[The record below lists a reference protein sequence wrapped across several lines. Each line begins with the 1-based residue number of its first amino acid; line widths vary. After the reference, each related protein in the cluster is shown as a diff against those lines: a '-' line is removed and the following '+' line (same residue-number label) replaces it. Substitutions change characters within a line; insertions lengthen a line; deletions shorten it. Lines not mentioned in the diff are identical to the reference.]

1 VHQTAITA
9 FYQACKPDI
18 NDEETLQEGAHKGKY
33 KRIKDAFEYLRKII
47 VGKVDKSSNYADAK
61 YRSEIL
67 IDESIV
73 SKGYT
78 IKPTQEIDLSG
89 IDLDKLQEKFERAPY
104 KHLAISDMVAFLQHR
119 LAQLL
124 ARNVTRIDLAERLQK
139 IINEYNSK
147 GSDVQAFFKAL
158 KEYTAQLRNE
168 EVRAAAEGLTEE
180 ELEIFDLL
188 FEDKLTLA
196 DKQKVKLAAKTL
208 YQKLRDNETQRN
220 IMVRDWHR
228 DVRTQGKVKEMIG
241 NVLNDNLPE
250 DSYPELIY
258 NQKWEAVYGHVFN
271 TAVLGQQYWA

>member
-1 VHQTAITA
+1 
-9 FYQACKPDI
+9 
-18 NDEETLQEGAHKGKY
+18 
-33 KRIKDAFEYLRKII
+33 LRKII
-47 VGKVDKSSNYADAK
+47 AGKIDKSGNYEEAK

-104 KHLAISDMVAFLQHR
+104 KHLAISDMVAFLQDR

-139 IINEYNSK
+139 IINDYNTK
-147 GSDVQAFFKAL
+147 GSDVKAFFKAL
-158 KEYTAQLRNE
+158 KEYTAKLRTE
-168 EVRAAAEGLTEE
+168 EIRAAAEGLTEE

-188 FEDKLTLA
+188 FQDKLTNA

-208 YQKLRDNETQRN
+208 LQKLKDNDTCRK

-228 DVRTQGKVKEMIG
+228 NVQTQGNVKDMIG
-241 NVLNDNLPE
+241 DVLDENLPE
-250 DSYPELIY
+250 ASYPEIVY
-258 NQKWEAVYGHVFN
+258 NAKWEAVYGHVFKK
-271 TAVLGQQYWA
+271 AVLGQQYWA